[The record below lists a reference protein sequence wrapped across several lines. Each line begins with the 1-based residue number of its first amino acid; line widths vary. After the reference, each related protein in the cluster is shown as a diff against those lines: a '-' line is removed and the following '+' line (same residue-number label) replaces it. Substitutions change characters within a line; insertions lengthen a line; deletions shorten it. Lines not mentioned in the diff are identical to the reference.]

1 MMKTNTHTPEAPGP
15 HHNQSVADP
24 PVQQLSRVRA
34 LWGSAVG
41 STIEWYDY
49 FLYGT
54 MSGLVFGRLFFP
66 TDDPTVSQMLA
77 LASFALAFLIRPLG
91 GIVFS
96 HIGDRIGRK
105 KTLIMTLTLM
115 GVGTMAIGL
124 LPTYEQI
131 GVWAPILLTFLRLV
145 QGFALGGEWGG
156 GMLLAVEYS
165 PKRKRGFYGAVP
177 QVGLLTGLALGNVA
191 TIVAEWI
198 FPEEQFL
205 EFGWRIPFLL
215 SVVLLF
221 LGLWIRQRID
231 ETPSFRRVVQRG
243 QTRRVPL
250 VATLRNHWREV
261 LVTTGTKFVESCTF
275 FIFATFSISY
285 ATSLGFDTQ
294 LVLNLVLISAVLGI
308 GSMLLYGSL
317 SDRIGRRRMYLVGTV
332 VVSAYIFPYLWLI
345 NSGSA
350 IGLAIALISS
360 FMLVWPIYGALLGT
374 LMAESFPAEVRYT
387 GVSLGYQLGAA
398 LSGGPTPL
406 IATALL
412 VAFNNSWLP
421 VAFLVLFFAVISI
434 VSVSFVKNREDED
447 LDQDPVRE

>member
-1 MMKTNTHTPEAPGP
+1 
-15 HHNQSVADP
+15 
-24 PVQQLSRVRA
+24 
-34 LWGSAVG
+34 
-41 STIEWYDY
+41 
-49 FLYGT
+49 
-54 MSGLVFGRLFFP
+54 
-66 TDDPTVSQMLA
+66 
-77 LASFALAFLIRPLG
+77 
-91 GIVFS
+91 
-96 HIGDRIGRK
+96 
-105 KTLIMTLTLM
+105 MTLTLM